1 MTAFARRQKNWVADE
16 AYRIEQET
24 WQGIEHLIAGG
35 QRQGQKMMRNE
46 MEILKVWNE
55 NEN

>member
-46 MEILKVWNE
+46 MEILKVWNK